1 MTRNIMTKCTGYLGG
16 GPGPELGQLTKHEWS
31 CEWMYCGWTVLISC
45 LGGCMGIMQR
55 VSLLW
60 GGRHWET
67 EGVDWGIV
75 SEKRG

>member
-1 MTRNIMTKCTGYLGG
+1 MTKCTGYLGG
-16 GPGPELGQLTKHEWS
+16 GPGPELGQLPKHEWS
-31 CEWMYCGWTVLISC
+31 CERMYCGWTVLISC

-60 GGRHWET
+60 GGRHWGT
-67 EGVDWGIV
+67 EGVGWGIV